1 METKQRRQYEILC
14 RLLTEDWEL
23 LWYIGDKKNPSHYS
37 NFFFFLN
44 AHILSNFTEGEI
56 YNNI

>member
-1 METKQRRQYEILC
+1 MQTKQRRQYEILC

-23 LWYIGDKKNPSHYS
+23 LWYIGDKKSFTLQQ
-37 NFFFFLN
+37 FFFFLN

>member
-23 LWYIGDKKNPSHYS
+23 LWYIGDKKILQTTAI
-37 NFFFFLN
+37 FFFFLN

>member
-23 LWYIGDKKNPSHYS
+23 LWYIGDKKILHTTAI
-37 NFFFFLN
+37 FFLN